1 MDGWLKLYRSILD
14 SAVFQDAEVLKVWI
28 WLLCNVAFEQHD
40 TICYGK
46 VIHLKP
52 GQIATGRKKI
62 AQCTD
67 LNENKVYRA
76 LTALKSLGNI
86 EIKATNKYSIITVVN
101 WDKYQEENGKKTSSE
116 QQTNSKTTTEEQ
128 QDNSKRTQHK
138 NGKNGKKEK
147 NIYICSFFQ
156 SVWDEYPKKLGK
168 NKVTKAAMEQLE
180 EAGEDAVMSAVRRY
194 VEKIKRDG
202 TDEKYIMHGSTFF
215 NGAWRDYVSSEPE
228 QIQTPKKEVQLNEA
242 GFPVIDFGLSKYGD
256 F

>member
-1 MDGWLKLYRSILD
+1 MDGWLKLHRSILD

-101 WDKYQEENGKKTSSE
+101 WDKYQEENGKRTTGE
-116 QQTNSKTTTEEQ
+116 HQNNNRTTTEEQ
-128 QDNSKRTQHK
+128 QGNNKRTQHK
-138 NGKNGKKEK
+138 NGNNGKNEKE
-147 NIYICSFFQ
+147 IYMCPFFERA
-156 SVWDEYPKKLGK
+156 WDLFPNKKGK
-168 NKVTKAAMEQLE
+168 SAVSKKAMRELT
-180 EAGEDAVMSAVRRY
+180 EAGETVVIAA
-194 VEKIKRDG
+194 VEKYKEEIERKG
-202 TDEKYIMHGSTFF
+202 TEEKYILHGSTFF
-215 NGAWRDYVSSEPE
+215 NGRWRDYVIEDKPEEPMP
-228 QIQTPKKEVQLNEA
+228 QQQRRKS
-242 GFPVIDFGLSKYGD
+242 F
-256 F
+256 

>member
-76 LTALKSLGNI
+76 LNALKSLGNI
-86 EIKATNKYSIITVVN
+86 EIKATNRYSIITIVN
-101 WDKYQEENGKKTSSE
+101 WYKYQEENYKRTSSE

-128 QDNSKRTQHK
+128 QDNNKRTQHK

-180 EAGEDAVMSAVRRY
+180 EAGMDTVMDAVRRY

-202 TDEKYIMHGSTFF
+202 TEEKYIMHGSTFF
-215 NGAWRDYVSSEPE
+215 NGAWRDYVVNEKPEEPMP
-228 QIQTPKKEVQLNEA
+228 QQQRRKS
-242 GFPVIDFGLSKYGD
+242 F
-256 F
+256 

>member
-14 SAVFQDAEVLKVWI
+14 SAVFQDAEILKVWI

-46 VIHLKP
+46 VITLKP

-101 WDKYQEENGKKTSSE
+101 WDKYQEENGKRTSSE
-116 QQTNSKTTTEEQ
+116 QQTNRKTTTEEQ
-128 QDNSKRTQHK
+128 QPNNKRTQHK
-138 NGKNGKKEK
+138 NGNNGKNEKE
-147 NIYICSFFQ
+147 IYMCPFFERA
-156 SVWDEYPKKLGK
+156 WDLFPNKKGK
-168 NKVTKAAMEQLE
+168 SAVSKKAMRELA
-180 EAGEDAVMSAVRRY
+180 EAGETVVIAA
-194 VEKIKRDG
+194 VEKYKEEIERKG
-202 TDEKYIMHGSTFF
+202 TEEKYILHGSTFF
-215 NGAWRDYVSSEPE
+215 NGRWRDYVVEDKPEEPMP
-228 QIQTPKKEVQLNEA
+228 QQQRRKS
-242 GFPVIDFGLSKYGD
+242 F
-256 F
+256 

>member
-14 SAVFQDAEVLKVWI
+14 SAVFQDAEILKVWI

-101 WDKYQEENGKKTSSE
+101 WDKYQDENGKRTSSE
-116 QQTNSKTTTEEQ
+116 QQTNSKQTSEEQ
-128 QDNSKRTQHK
+128 QYDSKTTQHK
-138 NGKNGKKEK
+138 NGKKEKKEK

-194 VEKIKRDG
+194 VEKIKREG

-215 NGAWRDYVSSEPE
+215 NGAWKDYLESYELSEEP
-228 QIQTPKKEVQLNEA
+228 QKPKR
-242 GFPVIDFGLSKYGD
+242 GGSF
-256 F
+256 

>member
-28 WLLCNVAFEQHD
+28 WLLCNVSFEQHD
-40 TICYGK
+40 TVCYGK

-76 LTALKSLGNI
+76 LTTLKSLGNI
-86 EIKATNKYSIITVVN
+86 EIKSTNKYSIITVVN
-101 WDKYQEENGKKTSSE
+101 WDKYQDENVKRTSSE
-116 QQTNSKTTTEEQ
+116 QQNNSRTTTEEQ
-128 QDNSKRTQHK
+128 QANSKTTQHK

-168 NKVTKAAMEQLE
+168 NKVTKAAMKQLE
-180 EAGEDAVMSAVRRY
+180 EAGIDTVMGAVRRY

-202 TDEKYIMHGSTFF
+202 TEEKYIMHGSTFF
-215 NGAWRDYVSSEPE
+215 NGAWKDYLESSELSE
-228 QIQTPKKEVQLNEA
+228 TPQNQKR
-242 GFPVIDFGLSKYGD
+242 GGSF
-256 F
+256 

>member
-14 SAVFQDAEVLKVWI
+14 SAVFQDAEILKVWI

-101 WDKYQEENGKKTSSE
+101 WDKYQDENGKRTSSE
-116 QQTNSKTTTEEQ
+116 QQTNSKQTSEEQ
-128 QDNSKRTQHK
+128 QYDSKTTQHK
-138 NGKNGKKEK
+138 NGKKEKKEK

-215 NGAWRDYVSSEPE
+215 NGAWRDYVVEDKPE
-228 QIQTPKKEVQLNEA
+228 EQMPQQQRRKS
-242 GFPVIDFGLSKYGD
+242 F
-256 F
+256 

>member
-46 VIHLKP
+46 VISLKP

-62 AQCTD
+62 SQCTD

-86 EIKATNKYSIITVVN
+86 EIKSTNKYSIITVVN
-101 WDKYQEENGKKTSSE
+101 WEKYQDENGKRTANE
-116 QQTNSKTTTEEQ
+116 QQTNSKTTAEEQ

-180 EAGEDAVMSAVRRY
+180 KAGEAAVMGAVRNY
-194 VEKIKRDG
+194 AEKIKNEG
-202 TDEKYIMHGSTFF
+202 TEEKYIMHGSTFF
-215 NGAWRDYVSSEPE
+215 NGAWRDYVPNESEPT
-228 QIQTPKKEVQLNEA
+228 QSPKKEVELNEA
-242 GFPVIDFGLSKYGD
+242 GFPIIDFGLSKYGD

>member
-14 SAVFQDAEVLKVWI
+14 SAVFQDPEVLKVWI

-40 TICYGK
+40 TMCYGK

-67 LNENKVYRA
+67 LNETKVYRA

-86 EIKATNKYSIITVVN
+86 EIKATNKYSIVTVIN
-101 WDKYQEENGKKTSSE
+101 WDKYQEENGKRTSSE
-116 QQTNSKTTTEEQ
+116 QQTNSKQTPEEQ
-128 QDNSKRTQHK
+128 QDDSKTTQHK

-147 NIYICSFFQ
+147 NIYMCSFFQ

-168 NKVTKAAMEQLE
+168 NKITKTAMKQLE
-180 EAGEDAVMSAVRRY
+180 EAGEEAVMGAVRRY
-194 VEKIKRDG
+194 VEKIKREG

-215 NGAWRDYVSSEPE
+215 NGAWSEYAAEEKPCDPMP
-228 QIQTPKKEVQLNEA
+228 QQQRRKS
-242 GFPVIDFGLSKYGD
+242 F
-256 F
+256 

>member
-86 EIKATNKYSIITVVN
+86 EIKSTNRYSIITVVN
-101 WDKYQEENGKKTSSE
+101 WEKYQDESGNRTANE
-116 QQTNSKTTTEEQ
+116 QQTNNKTTADEQ

-138 NGKNGKKEK
+138 NGKNGNKEK

-168 NKVTKAAMEQLE
+168 NKVTKAAMKQLE
-180 EAGEDAVMSAVRRY
+180 EAGMDTVMEAVRRY
-194 VEKIKRDG
+194 VEKIKREG
-202 TDEKYIMHGSTFF
+202 TEEKYIMHGSTFF
-215 NGAWRDYVSSEPE
+215 NGAWKDYLESSELSE
-228 QIQTPKKEVQLNEA
+228 TPQKPKR
-242 GFPVIDFGLSKYGD
+242 GGSF
-256 F
+256 

>member
-46 VIHLKP
+46 VITLKP

-76 LTALKSLGNI
+76 LNALKSLGNI

-101 WDKYQEENGKKTSSE
+101 WDKYQEENGKRTTGE
-116 QQTNSKTTTEEQ
+116 QQNNSRTTTEEQ
-128 QDNSKRTQHK
+128 QGNNKRTQHK
-138 NGKNGKKEK
+138 NGNNGKNEKE
-147 NIYICSFFQ
+147 IYMCPFFERA
-156 SVWDEYPKKLGK
+156 WDLFPNKKGK
-168 NKVTKAAMEQLE
+168 SAVSKKAMRELA
-180 EAGEDAVMSAVRRY
+180 EAGETVVISAV
-194 VEKIKRDG
+194 EKYKEEIERKG
-202 TDEKYIMHGSTFF
+202 TEEKYILHGSTFF
-215 NGAWRDYVSSEPE
+215 NGRWRDYVVEDKPEEPMP
-228 QIQTPKKEVQLNEA
+228 QQQRRKS
-242 GFPVIDFGLSKYGD
+242 F
-256 F
+256 

>member
-14 SAVFQDAEVLKVWI
+14 SAVFQDAEILKVWI

-46 VIHLKP
+46 VINLKP

-62 AQCTD
+62 AQCTY

-101 WDKYQEENGKKTSSE
+101 WDKYQDENGKGTSSE

-128 QDNSKRTQHK
+128 QDNNKRTQHK
-138 NGKNGKKEK
+138 NGKNGKNEKE
-147 NIYICSFFQ
+147 IYMCPFFDRA
-156 SVWDEYPKKLGK
+156 WELFPNKKGK
-168 NKVTKAAMEQLE
+168 SAVSKKAMLE
-180 EAGEDAVMSAVRRY
+180 LAEAGETVVIAAIENYKEEIQR
-194 VEKIKRDG
+194 KG
-202 TDEKYIMHGSTFF
+202 TEEKYILHGSTFF
-215 NGAWRDYVSSEPE
+215 NGRWRDYVVEDKPE
-228 QIQTPKKEVQLNEA
+228 EQMPQQQRRKS
-242 GFPVIDFGLSKYGD
+242 F
-256 F
+256 

>member
-46 VIHLKP
+46 VIHLKQ

-67 LNENKVYRA
+67 LNETKVYRA

-101 WDKYQEENGKKTSSE
+101 WDKYQDENGNRTANE
-116 QQTNSKTTTEEQ
+116 QQTNIKTTAEEQ

-138 NGKNGKKEK
+138 NGKKEKKEK

-215 NGAWRDYVSSEPE
+215 NGAWRDYVVEDKPIEPM
-228 QIQTPKKEVQLNEA
+228 QQQPRRK
-242 GFPVIDFGLSKYGD
+242 SY
-256 F
+256 

>member
-14 SAVFQDAEVLKVWI
+14 SAVFQDAEILKVWI

-67 LNENKVYRA
+67 LSENKVYRA
-76 LTALKSLGNI
+76 LTTLKSLGNI

-101 WDKYQEENGKKTSSE
+101 WDKYQDENGKRTTNE
-116 QQTNSKTTTEEQ
+116 QQKNSKTTTEEQ
-128 QDNSKRTQHK
+128 QDNNKRTQHK
-138 NGKNGKKEK
+138 NGKNEKKEK

-180 EAGEDAVMSAVRRY
+180 EAGEDVVMDAVRHY

-202 TDEKYIMHGSTFF
+202 TEEKYIMHGSTFF
-215 NGAWRDYVSSEPE
+215 NGAWRDYVVDDKPEEPMP
-228 QIQTPKKEVQLNEA
+228 QQQRRKS
-242 GFPVIDFGLSKYGD
+242 F
-256 F
+256 

>member
-28 WLLCNVAFEQHD
+28 WLLCNVSFEQHD
-40 TICYGK
+40 TVCYGK

-76 LTALKSLGNI
+76 LTVLKSLGNI

-101 WDKYQEENGKKTSSE
+101 WDKYQEENVKRTSSE
-116 QQTNSKTTTEEQ
+116 QQNNSKTTTEEQ
-128 QDNSKRTQHK
+128 QIDSKTTQHK

-168 NKVTKAAMEQLE
+168 NKITKAAMEQLE
-180 EAGEDAVMSAVRRY
+180 EAGEAAVMDAVRHY

-202 TDEKYIMHGSTFF
+202 TEEKYIMHGSTFF
-215 NGAWRDYVSSEPE
+215 NGAWRDYVFGDKPE
-228 QIQTPKKEVQLNEA
+228 EQMPQQQRRKS
-242 GFPVIDFGLSKYGD
+242 F
-256 F
+256 

>member
-1 MDGWLKLYRSILD
+1 MMVIDMDGWLKLYRSILD
-14 SAVFQDAEVLKVWI
+14 SAVFQDAEILKVWI

-101 WDKYQEENGKKTSSE
+101 WDKYQDENGKRTSSE

-128 QDNSKRTQHK
+128 QDNNKRTQHK

-215 NGAWRDYVSSEPE
+215 NGAWRDYVVEDKPE
-228 QIQTPKKEVQLNEA
+228 EQMPQQQRRKS
-242 GFPVIDFGLSKYGD
+242 F
-256 F
+256 

>member
-14 SAVFQDAEVLKVWI
+14 SAVFQDAEILKVWI

-86 EIKATNKYSIITVVN
+86 EIKSTNKYSIITVVN
-101 WDKYQEENGKKTSSE
+101 WDKYQDENGKRTANE
-116 QQTNSKTTTEEQ
+116 QQTNSKTTTGEQ
-128 QDNSKRTQHK
+128 QDNNKRTQHK
-138 NGKNGKKEK
+138 NGKNEKEIYMCPFFERAWELFPNKKGK
-147 NIYICSFFQ
+147 SAV
-156 SVWDEYPKKLGK
+156 SKK
-168 NKVTKAAMEQLE
+168 AMRELA
-180 EAGEDAVMSAVRRY
+180 EAGETAVIAAVENYKAEIQR
-194 VEKIKRDG
+194 KG
-202 TDEKYIMHGSTFF
+202 TEEKYILHGSTFF
-215 NGAWRDYVSSEPE
+215 NGRWRDYVVEDKPIEPM
-228 QIQTPKKEVQLNEA
+228 QQQQRRKS
-242 GFPVIDFGLSKYGD
+242 F
-256 F
+256 

>member
-67 LNENKVYRA
+67 LNETKVYRA

-86 EIKATNKYSIITVVN
+86 EIKSTNRYSIITVVN
-101 WDKYQEENGKKTSSE
+101 WEKYQDESCKRTANE
-116 QQTNSKTTTEEQ
+116 QQTNIKTTADEQ

-168 NKVTKAAMEQLE
+168 NKVTKAAMKQLE
-180 EAGEDAVMSAVRRY
+180 EAGMDTVMEAVRRY
-194 VEKIKRDG
+194 VEKIKREG
-202 TDEKYIMHGSTFF
+202 TEEKYIMHGSTFF
-215 NGAWRDYVSSEPE
+215 NGAWKDYLESSELSEEP
-228 QIQTPKKEVQLNEA
+228 QKPKR
-242 GFPVIDFGLSKYGD
+242 GGSF
-256 F
+256 

>member
-14 SAVFQDAEVLKVWI
+14 SAVFQDSEVLKVWI

-101 WDKYQEENGKKTSSE
+101 WDKYQDENGKRTSSE

-138 NGKNGKKEK
+138 NGKKEKKEK

-215 NGAWRDYVSSEPE
+215 NGAWCDYVVDDKTEE
-228 QIQTPKKEVQLNEA
+228 QMPQQQRRKS
-242 GFPVIDFGLSKYGD
+242 F
-256 F
+256 

>member
-14 SAVFQDAEVLKVWI
+14 SAVFQDAEILKVWI

-86 EIKATNKYSIITVVN
+86 EIKSTNKYSIITIVN
-101 WDKYQEENGKKTSSE
+101 WDKYQGENGNRTTNE
-116 QQTNSKTTTEEQ
+116 QQTNCKTTAEEQ
-128 QDNSKRTQHK
+128 QDNIKRTQHK
-138 NGKNGKKEK
+138 NEKNGKKEK

-168 NKVTKAAMEQLE
+168 NKITKAAMEQLE
-180 EAGEDAVMSAVRRY
+180 EAGEDAVMDAVRRY

-202 TDEKYIMHGSTFF
+202 TEEKYIMHGSTFF
-215 NGAWRDYVSSEPE
+215 NGAWRDYVLVDKPE
-228 QIQTPKKEVQLNEA
+228 EQMPQQQRRKS
-242 GFPVIDFGLSKYGD
+242 F
-256 F
+256 

>member
-1 MDGWLKLYRSILD
+1 MDGWLKLFRSILD
-14 SAVFQDAEVLKVWI
+14 SAVFQDAEVFKVWI

-86 EIKATNKYSIITVVN
+86 EIKSTNKYSIITVVN
-101 WDKYQEENGKKTSSE
+101 WDKYQDENGKRAASE

-128 QDNSKRTQHK
+128 QDDSKRTQHK
-138 NGKNGKKEK
+138 NEKNGKKEK

-180 EAGEDAVMSAVRRY
+180 EAGEDAVMDAVRRY

-215 NGAWRDYVSSEPE
+215 NGAWRDYVVEDNPE
-228 QIQTPKKEVQLNEA
+228 EHMPQQQRRKS
-242 GFPVIDFGLSKYGD
+242 F
-256 F
+256 

>member
-101 WDKYQEENGKKTSSE
+101 WDKYQDENGKRTSSE

-138 NGKNGKKEK
+138 NGKNEKKEK

-180 EAGEDAVMSAVRRY
+180 EAGEDIVMNAVRNY
-194 VEKIKRDG
+194 AEKIKKEG
-202 TDEKYIMHGSTFF
+202 TEEKYIMHGSTFF
-215 NGAWRDYVSSEPE
+215 NGAWRDYVSAESG
-228 QIQTPKKEVQLNEA
+228 TPKAEKPKGQKKPWDQV
-242 GFPVIDFGLSKYGD
+242 SKGYE

>member
-14 SAVFQDAEVLKVWI
+14 SAVFQDTEVLKVWI

-86 EIKATNKYSIITVVN
+86 EIKSTNKYSIITVVN
-101 WDKYQEENGKKTSSE
+101 WDKYQDENGKRTSSE
-116 QQTNSKTTTEEQ
+116 QQNNSKTTTEEQ
-128 QDNSKRTQHK
+128 QDDSKRTQHK
-138 NGKNGKKEK
+138 NGKKEKKEK

-180 EAGEDAVMSAVRRY
+180 EAGEDAVMAAVRRY

-202 TDEKYIMHGSTFF
+202 TEEKYIMHGSTFF
-215 NGAWRDYVSSEPE
+215 NGAWREYVVGDKPEEPMP
-228 QIQTPKKEVQLNEA
+228 QQQRRKS
-242 GFPVIDFGLSKYGD
+242 F
-256 F
+256 

>member
-86 EIKATNKYSIITVVN
+86 EIKSTNKYSIITVVN
-101 WDKYQEENGKKTSSE
+101 WDKYQDENGKRTSSE
-116 QQTNSKTTTEEQ
+116 QQTNSKTTTEEHQ
-128 QDNSKRTQHK
+128 SNSKTTQHK

-180 EAGEDAVMSAVRRY
+180 EAGEDAVMAAVRRY

-215 NGAWRDYVSSEPE
+215 NGAWRDYVVEDKPEEPM
-228 QIQTPKKEVQLNEA
+228 QQQQRRKS
-242 GFPVIDFGLSKYGD
+242 F
-256 F
+256 

>member
-40 TICYGK
+40 TVCYGK

-76 LTALKSLGNI
+76 LTVLKSLGNV

-101 WDKYQEENGKKTSSE
+101 WDKYQDENGKRTANE
-116 QQTNSKTTTEEQ
+116 QQANSKTTAEEQ

-168 NKVTKAAMEQLE
+168 NKVTKAAMKQLE
-180 EAGEDAVMSAVRRY
+180 EAGIDTVMEAVRRY
-194 VEKIKRDG
+194 VEKIKMDG
-202 TDEKYIMHGSTFF
+202 TEEKYIMHGSTFF
-215 NGAWRDYVSSEPE
+215 NGAWRDYVVEDKPGEPMT
-228 QIQTPKKEVQLNEA
+228 QQQRRKS
-242 GFPVIDFGLSKYGD
+242 F
-256 F
+256 

>member
-86 EIKATNKYSIITVVN
+86 EIKSTNKYSIITVVN
-101 WDKYQEENGKKTSSE
+101 WEKYQDENGKRTANE
-116 QQTNSKTTTEEQ
+116 QQTNSKTTAEEQ

-138 NGKNGKKEK
+138 NGKKEKKEK

-180 EAGEDAVMSAVRRY
+180 EAGEDAVMAAVRSY

-215 NGAWRDYVSSEPE
+215 NGAWRDYVSSEQEP
-228 QIQTPKKEVQLNEA
+228 IQSPKKEVELNEA

>member
-14 SAVFQDAEVLKVWI
+14 SAVFQDAEILKVWI

-40 TICYGK
+40 TVCYGK

-86 EIKATNKYSIITVVN
+86 EIKSTNKYSIITVVN
-101 WDKYQEENGKKTSSE
+101 WDKYQDENGKRTTNE
-116 QQTNSKTTTEEQ
+116 QQNNSKTTTEEQ

-138 NGKNGKKEK
+138 NGKNGK
-147 NIYICSFFQ
+147 N
-156 SVWDEYPKKLGK
+156 GK
-168 NKVTKAAMEQLE
+168 NEKEIYMCPFFDMAWDLYPNKKGKSAVSKKAMRELA
-180 EAGEDAVMSAVRRY
+180 EAGESAVIAA
-194 VEKIKRDG
+194 VENYKAEIQRKG
-202 TDEKYIMHGSTFF
+202 TEEKYILHGSTFF
-215 NGAWRDYVSSEPE
+215 NGRWRDYVVEDKPGEPMP
-228 QIQTPKKEVQLNEA
+228 QQQRRKS
-242 GFPVIDFGLSKYGD
+242 F
-256 F
+256 

>member
-40 TICYGK
+40 TMCYGK

-67 LNENKVYRA
+67 LNETKVYRA
-76 LTALKSLGNI
+76 LTVLKSLGNI

-101 WDKYQEENGKKTSSE
+101 WDKYQDENGKRTSNE
-116 QQTNSKTTTEEQ
+116 QQTNSKTTTEEHQ
-128 QDNSKRTQHK
+128 SNSKTTQHK

-180 EAGEDAVMSAVRRY
+180 EAGENAVMGAVRNY
-194 VEKIKRDG
+194 VEKIKKEG
-202 TDEKYIMHGSTFF
+202 TEEKYIMHGSTFF
-215 NGAWRDYVSSEPE
+215 NGAWRDYVVEDKPE
-228 QIQTPKKEVQLNEA
+228 EHMPQQQRRKS
-242 GFPVIDFGLSKYGD
+242 F
-256 F
+256 

>member
-40 TICYGK
+40 TVCYGK

-76 LTALKSLGNI
+76 LTVLKSLGNI

-101 WDKYQEENGKKTSSE
+101 WDKYQEENVKRTSSE
-116 QQTNSKTTTEEQ
+116 QQNNSKTTTEEQ
-128 QDNSKRTQHK
+128 QLNSKRTQHK

-180 EAGEDAVMSAVRRY
+180 EAGEATVMDAVRRY
-194 VEKIKRDG
+194 VEKIERDG
-202 TDEKYIMHGSTFF
+202 TEEKYIMHGSTFF
-215 NGAWRDYVSSEPE
+215 NGAWRDYVPSETE
-228 QIQTPKKEVQLNEA
+228 QIQLPKKEVQINEA

>member
-14 SAVFQDAEVLKVWI
+14 SAVFQDAEIFKVWI

-40 TICYGK
+40 TVCYGK

-76 LTALKSLGNI
+76 LTVLKSLGNI

-101 WDKYQEENGKKTSSE
+101 WDKYQDENVKRTSSE
-116 QQTNSKTTTEEQ
+116 QQNNSKTTTEEQ
-128 QDNSKRTQHK
+128 QDDSKRTQHK

-156 SVWDEYPKKLGK
+156 SVWGEYPKKLGK
-168 NKVTKAAMEQLE
+168 NKVTQAAMEQLE
-180 EAGEDAVMSAVRRY
+180 EAGEATVMSAVRRY

-215 NGAWRDYVSSEPE
+215 NGAWRDYVVEDKLEE
-228 QIQTPKKEVQLNEA
+228 QMPQQQRRKS
-242 GFPVIDFGLSKYGD
+242 F
-256 F
+256 

>member
-67 LNENKVYRA
+67 LSENKVYRA

-86 EIKATNKYSIITVVN
+86 EIKSTNKYSIITVAN
-101 WDKYQEENGKKTSSE
+101 WDKYQEENGERTSSE

-128 QDNSKRTQHK
+128 QGDSKRTQHK

-168 NKVTKAAMEQLE
+168 NKVTKAAMEQLD
-180 EAGEDAVMSAVRRY
+180 EAGEDAVMSAVRHY

-215 NGAWRDYVSSEPE
+215 NGAWRDYVVDDKPE
-228 QIQTPKKEVQLNEA
+228 EQMPQQQRRKS
-242 GFPVIDFGLSKYGD
+242 F
-256 F
+256 

>member
-14 SAVFQDAEVLKVWI
+14 SAVFQDAEILKVWI

-76 LTALKSLGNI
+76 LTALKSLENI
-86 EIKATNKYSIITVVN
+86 EIKSTNKYSIITVVN
-101 WDKYQEENGKKTSSE
+101 WDKYQDENGKRTSSE
-116 QQTNSKTTTEEQ
+116 QQTNSKTTAEAQ

-180 EAGEDAVMSAVRRY
+180 EAGEDAVMAAVRSY

-215 NGAWRDYVSSEPE
+215 NGAWRDYVVEDKPEEPMP
-228 QIQTPKKEVQLNEA
+228 QQQRRKS
-242 GFPVIDFGLSKYGD
+242 F
-256 F
+256 

>member
-67 LNENKVYRA
+67 LNETKVYRA
-76 LTALKSLGNI
+76 LTAIKSLGNI

-101 WDKYQEENGKKTSSE
+101 WDKYQDENGKRTSNE
-116 QQTNSKTTTEEQ
+116 QQTNSKTTTYEQ
-128 QDNSKRTQHK
+128 QDDSKRTQHK

-147 NIYICSFFQ
+147 NIYMCSFFQ

-168 NKVTKAAMEQLE
+168 NKITKAAMKQLE
-180 EAGEDAVMSAVRRY
+180 EAGEDAVMGAVRRY
-194 VEKIKRDG
+194 VEKIKREG

-215 NGAWRDYVSSEPE
+215 NGAWRDYVVDDKPEEPMP
-228 QIQTPKKEVQLNEA
+228 QQQRRKSL
-242 GFPVIDFGLSKYGD
+242 
-256 F
+256 

>member
-14 SAVFQDAEVLKVWI
+14 SAVFQDAEILKVWI

-76 LTALKSLGNI
+76 LNALKSLGNI
-86 EIKATNKYSIITVVN
+86 EIKATNRYSIITIVN
-101 WDKYQEENGKKTSSE
+101 WDKYQEENYKRTSSE

-180 EAGEDAVMSAVRRY
+180 EAGEDVVMDAVRHY
-194 VEKIKRDG
+194 VEKIKRYG
-202 TDEKYIMHGSTFF
+202 TEEKYIMHGSTFF
-215 NGAWRDYVSSEPE
+215 NGAWRDYVVDDKPRDQMPQQPRRKS
-228 QIQTPKKEVQLNEA
+228 
-242 GFPVIDFGLSKYGD
+242 Y
-256 F
+256 